1 MAKKINSSVTGLG
14 YYYDEEIFNRA
25 YTSEKDPTSTVLVE
39 SGVMVEDSEIARM
52 ISGGG
57 NFYTLPFYTDISGNY
72 VNYDGNTDITLD
84 EVDAA
89 GQQHGVVWGRAKGWT
104 DRDFVSDF
112 SSADPMRNILN
123 RIQKWEAKK
132 RQTLLIG
139 ILEAIFGITSATA
152 GTYEYEWAN
161 QHISNIAS
169 ATSTIT
175 DANKISLTSLRD
187 LAVKANGD
195 AADDYALSIM
205 HSHVANRLSQF
216 NVLEFFKYNDANGQ
230 ERDVKVGRSGNMLVL
245 ICDEVPHSVNAT
257 SGAMEYT
264 TYCFGR
270 GTIGYAKAAVEHPS
284 EQFRNQTAKGG
295 MDCLVT
301 RFRETILPYGFSF
314 EMQNLPV
321 SPTDAQ
327 ITTTANWSIVYQ
339 PKNIYLAKLV
349 SNG

>member
-14 YYYDEEIFNRA
+14 YFYDEEIFNRA
-25 YTSEKDPTSTVLVE
+25 YTSEKDPTSTVLIE

-57 NFYTLPFYTDISGNY
+57 NFYTLPFYTDIDGDY

-89 GQQHGVVWGRAKGWT
+89 GQMHGVVWGRAKGWT
-104 DRDFVSDF
+104 DRDFVADF

-123 RIQKWEAKK
+123 RIQKWEAKQ
-132 RQTLLIG
+132 RQALLIG
-139 ILEAIFGITSATA
+139 ILEAIFGITGAAGSYANEFATK
-152 GTYEYEWAN
+152 
-161 QHISNIAS
+161 HISNIAS
-169 ATSTIT
+169 ANSTVT

-195 AADDYALSIM
+195 AADDYALAIM
-205 HSHVANRLSQF
+205 HSQVANRLSQF
-216 NVLEFFKYNDANGQ
+216 NVLEFYKYNDANGQ
-230 ERDVKVGRSGNMLVL
+230 ERDVKVGKSGNMLVL
-245 ICDEVPHSVNAT
+245 VCDEVPHSVNAT

-270 GTIGYAKAAVEHPS
+270 GTIGYAKAAVDHPS
-284 EQFRNQTAKGG
+284 EQFRNQTKNGG

-314 EMQNLPV
+314 EMANLPV

-327 ITTTANWSIVYQ
+327 ICTTANWSIVYQ

>member
-1 MAKKINSSVTGLG
+1 MAKKINGSVTGLG
-14 YYYDEEIFNRA
+14 YYYDEEIFNRN
-25 YTSEKDPTSTVLVE
+25 YTSEKDPTSTVLIE
-39 SGVMVEDSEIARM
+39 SGVMVEDSEIANM
-52 ISGGG
+52 IAGGG
-57 NFYTLPFYTDISGNY
+57 NFYTLPFYTDINGNY

-84 EVDAA
+84 EIDAA
-89 GQQHGVVWGRAKGWT
+89 GQMHGVVWGRAKGWT
-104 DRDFVSDF
+104 DRDFVADF

-139 ILEAIFGITSATA
+139 ILEAIFGITGAANTYANEFAT
-152 GTYEYEWAN
+152 

-169 ATSTIT
+169 ESSTIT

-195 AADDYALSIM
+195 AADDYALAIM
-205 HSHVANRLSQF
+205 HSVVANRLSSF
-216 NVLEFFKYNDANGQ
+216 NVLEYFKYNDANGQ

-270 GTIGYAKAAVEHPS
+270 NSIGYAKAAVDHPS
-284 EQFRNQTAKGG
+284 EQFRNQTKNGG

-314 EMQNLPV
+314 EMANLPV

>member
-1 MAKKINSSVTGLG
+1 MAKKIDGSTTGLG
-14 YYYDEEIFNRA
+14 YYYDEEIFNRT
-25 YTSEKDPTSTVLVE
+25 YTSEKDPTSTVLIE
-39 SGVMVEDSEIARM
+39 SGVMVENSEIANM
-52 ISGGG
+52 IAGGG
-57 NFYTLPFYTDISGNY
+57 NFYTLPFYTDIDGNY
-72 VNYDGNTDITLD
+72 VNYDGKTDIVLD

-89 GQQHGVVWGRAKGWT
+89 GQMHGVVWGRAKGWT

-132 RQTLLIG
+132 RQTLLIN
-139 ILEAIFGITSATA
+139 ILEAIFGITGSS
-152 GTYEYEWAN
+152 GTYAYEWAN

-169 ATSTIT
+169 ETSTIT

-195 AADDYALSIM
+195 AADDYALAIM
-205 HSHVANRLSQF
+205 HSQVANRLSQF
-216 NVLEFFKYNDANGQ
+216 NVLEYFRYNDANGQ

-245 ICDEVPHSVNAT
+245 ICDEVPHAVNNST
-257 SGAMEYT
+257 GAMEYT

-270 GTIGYAKAAVEHPS
+270 GTINYAKAPVDHPS
-284 EQFRNQTAKGG
+284 EQFRNQTKNGG
-295 MDCLVT
+295 MDCLT
-301 RFRETILPYGFSF
+301 TKYRETILPNGFSF
-314 EMQNLPV
+314 SMDNLPI
-321 SPTDAQ
+321 SPTDVQLA
-327 ITTTANWSIVYQ
+327 TTDNWSIVYQ